1 MWASLSVQHQG
12 YKRRQA
18 GDGDVDADGD
28 GDASETCGRWK
39 MGGAGWK
46 TMACRQALDSV
57 TFARKAATMQR
68 PGKLIVIAIERVTE

>member
-1 MWASLSVQHQG
+1 
-12 YKRRQA
+12 
-18 GDGDVDADGD
+18 
-28 GDASETCGRWK
+28 